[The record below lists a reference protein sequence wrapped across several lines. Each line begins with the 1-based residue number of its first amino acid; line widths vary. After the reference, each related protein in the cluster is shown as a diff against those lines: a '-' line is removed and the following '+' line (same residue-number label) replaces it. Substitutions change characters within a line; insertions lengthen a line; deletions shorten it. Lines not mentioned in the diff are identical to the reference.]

1 MEKQIKKKAI
11 AGDLLYSMVALVLF
25 NGVLQLIVYP
35 LINREMGESAF
46 GDVLYLIG
54 IVSILAPSFGPAVNN
69 TRLVLQNRLETKNGD
84 YNFTLLLF
92 SGLSVAAV
100 VVILLFSRQLSLMTA
115 IILSAITILTIFRY
129 YSDVEYRLKINYKK
143 YLVFYV
149 ILSIGYLLG
158 LGAYYLTKNWVWVF
172 LIAEAAPILF
182 VILRGNIYKKAFQC
196 SENRKA
202 VLRDS
207 FILALSYLLSY
218 SMMNMDRL
226 VLMNMVSSDA
236 VSQYYVLSLI
246 GKTVALLVG
255 PISSIMISY
264 LSKFSDMMGKKLYLK
279 IIILMAVLCAAFLVV
294 AIVATP
300 IFIRIFYP
308 NLAGQPF
315 FLIVIINISQI
326 VFFAGSLLLIVVLTL
341 SSVKWQLII
350 QGTYAVLLTILS
362 VLFTHYWAIAG
373 FALAVL
379 ISNIYRF
386 MCTLLIGLKK
396 SKEKNFA
403 IKEAPN

>member
-100 VVILLFSRQLSLMTA
+100 VVILLFSGQLSLMTA

-143 YLVFYV
+143 YLFFYV

-207 FILALSYLLSY
+207 FILALSYLLSF
-218 SMMNMDRL
+218 SMMNLDRL
-226 VLMNMVSSDA
+226 ILMNMVNSEA
-236 VSQYYVLSLI
+236 VTQYYVLSLI
-246 GKTVALLVG
+246 GKTMALLVG
-255 PISSIMISY
+255 PLNSIIISY
-264 LSKFSDMMGKKLYLK
+264 LSKYDIMNRTFYRKVVGLLLLLSAG
-279 IIILMAVLCAAFLVV
+279 FLIV
-294 AIVATP
+294 AIIATP
-300 IFIRIFYP
+300 LFIQIFYP

-315 FLIVIINISQI
+315 DLTIVVNLSQI
-326 VFFAGSLLLIVVLTL
+326 IFFAGSLLLIVVLTF
-341 SSVKWQLII
+341 SNVKWQLII
-350 QGTYAVLLTILS
+350 QATYAALLTVIGIIFTYFWGLRGFACATL
-362 VLFTHYWAIAG
+362 VANVYRLLFTI
-373 FALAVL
+373 
-379 ISNIYRF
+379 
-386 MCTLLIGLKK
+386 LIGFKK
-396 SKEKNFA
+396 NQKYKMS
-403 IKEAPN
+403 

>member
-100 VVILLFSRQLSLMTA
+100 VVILLFSGQLSLMTA
-115 IILSAITILTIFRY
+115 IVLSAITILTIFRY

-143 YLVFYV
+143 YLFFYV

-207 FILALSYLLSY
+207 FILALSYLLSF
-218 SMMNMDRL
+218 SMMNLDRL
-226 VLMNMVSSDA
+226 ILMNMVNSEA
-236 VSQYYVLSLI
+236 VTQYYVLSLI
-246 GKTVALLVG
+246 GKTMALLVG
-255 PISSIMISY
+255 PLNSIIISY
-264 LSKFSDMMGKKLYLK
+264 LSKYDIMNRTFYRKVVGLLLLLSAG
-279 IIILMAVLCAAFLVV
+279 FLIV
-294 AIVATP
+294 AIIATP
-300 IFIRIFYP
+300 LFIQIFYP

-315 FLIVIINISQI
+315 DLTIVVNLSQI
-326 VFFAGSLLLIVVLTL
+326 IFFAGSLLLIVVLTF
-341 SSVKWQLII
+341 SNVKWQLII
-350 QGTYAVLLTILS
+350 QATYAALLTVIGIIFTYFWGLRGFACATL
-362 VLFTHYWAIAG
+362 VANVYRLLFTI
-373 FALAVL
+373 
-379 ISNIYRF
+379 
-386 MCTLLIGLKK
+386 LIGFKK
-396 SKEKNFA
+396 NQKYKMS
-403 IKEAPN
+403 